1 MYLSCKRGEL
11 PRAQRLDADLARL
24 TAAQFREASPA
35 PLKYALSRLGLM
47 SARLRM
53 PLVEPTAQTR
63 SELDTILADLSGR
76 YGEGLVRNSQLS
88 SERDVLAR
96 AS

>member
-11 PRAQRLDADLARL
+11 GRAERLDADVARL
-24 TAAQFREASPA
+24 TAALFREASPA

-47 SARLRM
+47 SARLRL
-53 PLVEPTAQTR
+53 PLVEPTAATR
-63 SELDTILADLSGR
+63 SEIDIILADISEH
-76 YGEGLVRNSQLS
+76 YGEGLVLNIRPSDTRS
-88 SERDVLAR
+88 ALAR